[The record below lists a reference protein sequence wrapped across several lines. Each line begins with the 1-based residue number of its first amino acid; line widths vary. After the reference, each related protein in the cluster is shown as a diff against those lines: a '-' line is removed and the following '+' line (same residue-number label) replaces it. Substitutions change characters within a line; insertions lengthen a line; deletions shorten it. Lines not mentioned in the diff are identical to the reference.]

1 MHQLINKNKIYFYIF
16 SLIIL
21 SSILNTKI
29 TEFLTQQFLIK
40 EINIINDN
48 SEIKRNIINNTE
60 SLKNRNIFQVK
71 KDDVEIQLGDLNY
84 LEQINVKK
92 NYPFALIIEASKT
105 KLLGITYIDE
115 KKYYVGNNGE
125 FISTEKISNNKN
137 LPIIFGEF
145 EISHY
150 FNLIKNLKKQ
160 NIDHSLISKYYFHKN
175 KRWDLYFENNVIVM
189 LPNKHIEHSLNIY
202 QNFNKINQ
210 INPNTI
216 IDLRIPKRLILKS
229 E

>member
-175 KRWDLYFENNVIVM
+175 KRWDLYFDNNVLIK
-189 LPNKHIEHSLNIY
+189 LPNKNLSDAINIY
-202 QNFNKINQ
+202 KIFKTNNE
-210 INPNTI
+210 IKPNMI
-216 IDLRIPKRLILKS
+216 IDLRIQNRVIINYG
-229 E
+229 

>member
-1 MHQLINKNKIYFYIF
+1 M
-16 SLIIL
+16 
-21 SSILNTKI
+21 
-29 TEFLTQQFLIK
+29 EFLTQQFLIK

-48 SEIKRNIINNTE
+48 SEIKRNIINKTE

-71 KDDVEIQLGDLNY
+71 KDDVEIKLGDLNY

-92 NYPFALIIEASKT
+92 NYPFTLIIEASKT
-105 KLLGITYIDE
+105 KLLGITYIKQ

-160 NIDHSLISKYYFHKN
+160 NIDHNLISKYYFHKN
-175 KRWDLYFENNVIVM
+175 KRWDLYFDSNILIK
-189 LPNKHIEHSLNIY
+189 LPNKNLSDAINLYKIFKTN
-202 QNFNKINQ
+202 NKIK
-210 INPNTI
+210 PNMI
-216 IDLRIPKRLILKS
+216 IDLRIQNRVIINYG
-229 E
+229 

>member
-21 SSILNTKI
+21 SSILNIKLM
-29 TEFLTQQFLIK
+29 EFLTQQFLIK

-48 SEIKRNIINNTE
+48 SEIRRNIINKTE
-60 SLKNRNIFQVK
+60 SLKNINIFQVK
-71 KDDVEIQLGDLNY
+71 KGDIEIQLGDLNY
-84 LEQINVKK
+84 LEQINIKK
-92 NYPFALIIEASKT
+92 NYPFTLIIEASKT

-160 NIDHSLISKYYFHKN
+160 NIDHKLISKYYFHKN
-175 KRWDLYFENNVIVM
+175 KRWDLYFDNNILIK
-189 LPNKHIEHSLNIY
+189 LPNKNLSDAINLY
-202 QNFNKINQ
+202 KIFKTNNE
-210 INPNTI
+210 IKPNMI
-216 IDLRIPKRLILKS
+216 IDLRIQNRVIINYG
-229 E
+229 

>member
-21 SSILNTKI
+21 SSILNIKLM
-29 TEFLTQQFLIK
+29 EFLTQQFLIK

-48 SEIKRNIINNTE
+48 LEIKRNIINKTE

-92 NYPFALIIEASKT
+92 NYPFTLIIEASKT
-105 KLLGITYIDE
+105 KLLGITYINQ

-160 NIDHSLISKYYFHKN
+160 NIDHKLISKYYFHKN
-175 KRWDLYFENNVIVM
+175 KRWDLYFDNNILIK
-189 LPNKHIEHSLNIY
+189 LPNKNLSDAINLY
-202 QNFNKINQ
+202 KIFKTNNE
-210 INPNTI
+210 IKPNMI
-216 IDLRIPKRLILKS
+216 IDLRIQNRVIINYG
-229 E
+229 

>member
-21 SSILNTKI
+21 SSILNIKLM
-29 TEFLTQQFLIK
+29 EFLTQQFLIK
-40 EINIINDN
+40 EINIITDN
-48 SEIKRNIINNTE
+48 SEIRRNIINKTE
-60 SLKNRNIFQVK
+60 SLKNINIFQVK
-71 KDDVEIQLGDLNY
+71 KGDIEIQLGDLNY
-84 LEQINVKK
+84 LEQINIKK
-92 NYPFALIIEASKT
+92 NYPFTLIIEASKT
-105 KLLGITYIDE
+105 KLLGITYINQ

-160 NIDHSLISKYYFHKN
+160 NIDHKLISKYYFHKN
-175 KRWDLYFENNVIVM
+175 KRWDLYFDNNILIK
-189 LPNKHIEHSLNIY
+189 LPNKNLSDAINLY
-202 QNFNKINQ
+202 KIFKTNNE
-210 INPNTI
+210 IKPNMI
-216 IDLRIPKRLILKS
+216 IDLRIQNRVIINYG
-229 E
+229 